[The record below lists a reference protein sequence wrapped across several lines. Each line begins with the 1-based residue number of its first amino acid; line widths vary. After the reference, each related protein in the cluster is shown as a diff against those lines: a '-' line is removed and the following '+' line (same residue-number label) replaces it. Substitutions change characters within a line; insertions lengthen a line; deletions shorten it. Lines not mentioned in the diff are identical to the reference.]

1 MIIVLIFFLR
11 IRRPPRSTRTDTL
24 FPYTTLFRSGAA
36 ARHSGDYGEEP
47 QRGQPRK
54 RPPTS
59 HANFRDTTLAAATAT
74 AQQDVP
80 QRRTDAITA
89 IRLDEMML
97 HVIALQPDEPWR
109 APAEI
114 GRAHV

>member
-1 MIIVLIFFLR
+1 MESARIFR
-11 IRRPPRSTRTDTL
+11 GWQ
-24 FPYTTLFRSGAA
+24 GAA

-59 HANFRDTTLAAATAT
+59 HTNFRDTTLAAATAT

-80 QRRTDAITA
+80 QRRTDDITA

-97 HVIALQPDEPWR
+97 QVIAIQPDEPWPD
-109 APAEI
+109 PAGVIQRIANQVVKQLTSERP
-114 GRAHV
+114 GNERMQS

>member
-1 MIIVLIFFLR
+1 MESARIFR
-11 IRRPPRSTRTDTL
+11 GWQ
-24 FPYTTLFRSGAA
+24 GAA

-97 HVIALQPDEPWR
+97 HVMALQPDKPRSEERRGGKGVCITGNYRWCPY
-109 APAEI
+109 
-114 GRAHV
+114 H